1 MLSRRDLLAAGSV
14 ASLFGLAAPLVVR
27 AQSTR
32 TAMPVLRPG
41 APTPTFELANGLQV
55 VVLPSNRAPIINQ
68 MLWYKVGSCEE
79 TPGKSGIAHF
89 LEHLMFKGT
98 PNVPPGA
105 FSKIIARA
113 GGRDNAFT
121 SYDYTAYHQN
131 VAADQLDRVMRM
143 EADRMANLIVTE
155 KELLPERDVVLE
167 ERRQVV
173 ESRPSALL
181 DEVAREA
188 LYGRQGYGIPIIGF
202 ADEIRQLGVA
212 DAKSFYDRH
221 YAPNNAVLIIAGDT
235 TVDAVRALADKYY
248 APIARKEVPA
258 RTRPTAVGTGL
269 PRQVERRDRRV
280 AQPEWSRD
288 YLAPSY
294 RMGETQHVYAL
305 QVLAQALG
313 GGQTGRLYR
322 VLVLDRK
329 TALDASAGYSSQA
342 LGWSA
347 FGINVT
353 PAAQRTMDQTADDA
367 KQVVDQMLRDGVAA
381 DEVDLAKQRLLA
393 AAIYARDSLTSGPRM
408 YGSTLTTGGTIA
420 DVDEWPARIAAVTRE
435 QVMSAANAV
444 LTDQRYVTSLLLP
457 EGSG

>member
-14 ASLFGLAAPLVVR
+14 ASLFGLAAPMVAR
-27 AQSTR
+27 AQPTR
-32 TAMPVLRPG
+32 TAMPVLRP
-41 APTPTFELANGLQV
+41 ATPTLSFELANGLQV
-55 VVLPSNRAPIINQ
+55 VVLPSNRAPIVTQ
-68 MLWYKVGSCEE
+68 MVWYKVGSCEE
-79 TPGKSGIAHF
+79 PPGKSGIAHF

-98 PNVPPGA
+98 PTVPAGA
-105 FSKIIARA
+105 FSKIIGRA

-131 VAADQLDRVMRM
+131 VAADQLESIMRM
-143 EADRMANLIVTE
+143 EADRMANLIVIE

-167 ERRQVV
+167 ERRQVI
-173 ESRPSALL
+173 ESRPAALL

-212 DAKSFYDRH
+212 DARAFYDRH
-221 YAPNNAVLIIAGDT
+221 YAPNNAVLIVAGDT
-235 TVDAVRALADKYY
+235 TVDAVRALAEKYY
-248 APIARKEVPA
+248 GPIARKEIPP
-258 RTRPTAVGTGL
+258 RTRPTAVGTSL

-288 YLAPSY
+288 WLAPSY

-329 TALDASAGYSSQA
+329 VALDSNAGYSAQS

-353 PAAQRTMDQTADDA
+353 PAAQRTMDETADAA
-367 KQVVDQMLRDGVAA
+367 KQVVDQVLRDGVTG
-381 DEVDLAKQRLLA
+381 DEIDLAKQRLLA
-393 AAIYARDSLTSGPRM
+393 AAIYARDSLNSGPRM

-420 DVDEWPARIAAVTRE
+420 DVDEWPQRIAAVTRE

-444 LTDQRYVTSLLLP
+444 LTDQRYVTAHLLP
-457 EGSG
+457 EGAG